1 MVRAPQRSTAA
12 TRPRRMAAPSASSAS
27 RRAKSA
33 ARRRHLVPLPDKVD
47 VPSTESERPT
57 QPSGLGQVPES
68 AASGS
73 TVKIGLSAK
82 TGPTIEMSPRAL
94 ARARS
99 PLIPMTST
107 AHTATAGQA
116 NLGSANA
123 WPVTRKN
130 AAQLAAAIACVQV
143 TITSGGMPSRGPS
156 RGRTGWPGSAPRRT
170 TARTNSREGLR
181 ARGAPGA
188 PRAHAPGRRRYNT
201 SEVSDITASP
211 PGSGRA
217 PRS

>member
-1 MVRAPQRSTAA
+1 
-12 TRPRRMAAPSASSAS
+12 
-27 RRAKSA
+27 AKSV
-33 ARRRHLVPLPDKVD
+33 ARRRHLVPLPDSVD

-57 QPSGLGQVPES
+57 QPSGLGQVPER

-94 ARARS
+94 ARARR

-123 WPVTRKN
+123 WPVTAKN
-130 AAQLAAAIACVQV
+130 AAQLAAAIACVQA
-143 TITSGGMPSRGPS
+143 TIT
-156 RGRTGWPGSAPRRT
+156 
-170 TARTNSREGLR
+170 
-181 ARGAPGA
+181 
-188 PRAHAPGRRRYNT
+188 
-201 SEVSDITASP
+201 
-211 PGSGRA
+211 
-217 PRS
+217 